1 MVPCLALN
9 EGVDNNMSDLNVS
22 KYQIKEELRKQWAA
36 KAVEMALMSRWD
48 DAVQANLQILE
59 VFPEDTPARNR
70 LGKAYYELGRPE
82 DALAAYEQSLQK
94 QPSNNIARKKLA
106 ELYAHLN
113 RQPAMKLG
121 EGMPAIEIAE
131 EEAEEAEFEDYL
143 EEESAESSA
152 EEDTAD

>member
-1 MVPCLALN
+1 MS
-9 EGVDNNMSDLNVS
+9 SDLNVS

-59 VFPEDTPARNR
+59 VFPDDIQARNR

-94 QPSNNIARKKLA
+94 QPTNNIARKKLA
-106 ELYAHLN
+106 ELYAQLK
-113 RQPAMKLG
+113 RQPAVKLG

-131 EEAEEAEFEDYL
+131 EEQEEAAEFEDYL
-143 EEESAESSA
+143 EEEDAEPSV
-152 EEDTAD
+152 EEDTAE

>member
-1 MVPCLALN
+1 
-9 EGVDNNMSDLNVS
+9 MSSDMNVS

-59 VFPEDTPARNR
+59 VFPDDTPARNR

-94 QPSNNIARKKLA
+94 QPTNNIARKRLA
-106 ELYAHLN
+106 ELYAQLK
-113 RQPAMKLG
+113 REPAVRLG

-131 EEAEEAEFEDYL
+131 SEQEEAAEFEDHM
-143 EEESAESSA
+143 EEEDVEPSA
-152 EEDTAD
+152 EEDASD

>member
-1 MVPCLALN
+1 MS
-9 EGVDNNMSDLNVS
+9 SDLNVS

-59 VFPEDTPARNR
+59 VFPDDIQARNR

-94 QPSNNIARKKLA
+94 QPTNNIARKKLA
-106 ELYAHLN
+106 ELYAKLK
-113 RQPAMKLG
+113 REPAIKLG

-131 EEAEEAEFEDYL
+131 EEQEEAAEFEDYL
-143 EEESAESSA
+143 EEDDVESSV
-152 EEDTAD
+152 EEDTAE